1 MNFTWLMRPGT
12 ASAFTPKPL
21 TPFKYMLR
29 LGEGGGG
36 GWVGI
41 GQMFP
46 PPSKILCTP
55 LIALNTVRYV
65 SQYFQKTPIPVLIC
79 YGCTVGR
86 YLVVSIG

>member
-46 PPSKILCTP
+46 PPQKSC
-55 LIALNTVRYV
+55 VR
-65 SQYFQKTPIPVLIC
+65 L
-79 YGCTVGR
+79 
-86 YLVVSIG
+86 